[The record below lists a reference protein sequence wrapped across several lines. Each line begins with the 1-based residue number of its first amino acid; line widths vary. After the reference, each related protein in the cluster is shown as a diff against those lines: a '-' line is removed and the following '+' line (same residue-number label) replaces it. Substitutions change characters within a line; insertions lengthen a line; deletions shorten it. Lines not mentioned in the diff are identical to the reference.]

1 MIILART
8 SKALSCFM
16 NYEIFLMNGPIDF
29 RIGYS
34 CFFIFAEL
42 ELFCEYLFIILIKK
56 MQLKFYKPTN
66 ELLRKHIEGY
76 YFIQKG
82 KISDPLHYRT
92 FPNNYTIVTVMQNAS
107 LSQDNS
113 KIMIRPSGKKGIY
126 SNMVYRYNSPI
137 EIFYEEPINELTIYF
152 KPLGINF
159 FIENSEMFFAQ
170 DHTKEIVFNP
180 FADLKA
186 EMDKILNLHD
196 RKKQLEMLESYWLSK
211 YIEKDISVMKD
222 IIKDIEADGKIDEIA
237 KKYNISRQYLNKL
250 FQKNV
255 GKSASEYRRI
265 HRFRKSIA
273 EKNEIKNLTELSHEN
288 LFYDQSHFIRDFR
301 KLTDKTPKSFFRNV
315 DADKEVVWLFI

>member
-1 MIILART
+1 
-8 SKALSCFM
+8 
-16 NYEIFLMNGPIDF
+16 
-29 RIGYS
+29 
-34 CFFIFAEL
+34 
-42 ELFCEYLFIILIKK
+42 

-66 ELLRKHIEGY
+66 ELLRKYLEGY

-82 KISDPLHYRT
+82 KRSDPLHYRT

-113 KIMIRPSGKKGIY
+113 KIMIKPSEKKGIY

-159 FIENSEMFFAQ
+159 FIENTEIFFAQ
-170 DHTKEIVFNP
+170 DYTKEIVFNP
-180 FADLKA
+180 FADFKA
-186 EMDKILNLHD
+186 EMHKILNLHD
-196 RKKQLEMLESYWLSK
+196 SKKQLEMLESYWLSK
-211 YIEKDISVMKD
+211 YIEKDISVMKN
-222 IIKDIEADGKIDEIA
+222 IIKDIEADGKIDETA

-250 FQKNV
+250 FQKNM
-255 GKSASEYRRI
+255 GKSPSEYRRI
-265 HRFRKSIA
+265 HRFRKSMA

-301 KLTDKTPKSFFRNV
+301 ELTHKTPKSFFRNV
-315 DADKEVVWLFI
+315 DVDKEVVWLFI